1 MMPTQ
6 IKEGDAD
13 KVVNDYYYD
22 GKDDNGD
29 NDGKDDID
37 DNVDNGYDDDTH
49 HLHQMLRES
58 SLHFLK
64 TKEQLTKNGRKLK
77 RYKY

>member
-1 MMPTQ
+1 MMPTY

-22 GKDDNGD
+22 GKDEN
-29 NDGKDDID
+29 D

>member
-1 MMPTQ
+1 MMPTY

-13 KVVNDYYYD
+13 KVVNDYND

-29 NDGKDDID
+29 KDDKD
-37 DNVDNGYDDDTH
+37 DNDNNGDNGYDDDTH

-64 TKEQLTKNGRKLK
+64 TKELI
-77 RYKY
+77 